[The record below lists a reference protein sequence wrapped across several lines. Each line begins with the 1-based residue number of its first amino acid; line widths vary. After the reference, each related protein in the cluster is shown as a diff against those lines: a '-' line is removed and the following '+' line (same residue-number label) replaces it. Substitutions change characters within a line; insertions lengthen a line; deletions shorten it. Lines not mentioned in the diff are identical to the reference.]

1 MCDEHDTSRT
11 TCPFTRAA
19 ASGGGVKNVTRSE
32 RVGSPTDAKQP
43 ALGCDGMVA
52 RRRRRRKND
61 DDVEKLLAQQQ
72 FTSLHRTVES
82 SQCSVTVVAAVPRRV
97 GGSGPTDRQKA
108 GRSRLRSVFRSGR
121 VFWLPLA
128 GLAALVIGRCGKNSI
143 AEHFLPP
150 ARLRWFDGGWK
161 NNHSAVSFGD
171 LDGWLSRK
179 LSCFSFY
186 PRVRRSTLA

>member
-1 MCDEHDTSRT
+1 MPIHARGSQRRGSQKRDAERT
-11 TCPFTRAA
+11 CGIAHRRQTARFGMRWYGGTATATAEERRRCGKA
-19 ASGGGVKNVTRSE
+19 AST
-32 RVGSPTDAKQP
+32 A
-43 ALGCDGMVA
+43 AIH
-52 RRRRRRKND
+52 
-61 DDVEKLLAQQQ
+61 
-72 FTSLHRTVES
+72 FTSPYCRVES